1 MMGVSEVR
9 SSRHVCDIHLLFPV
23 PCACSACTEHV
34 RQFTELLQTHV
45 SDESLAVPEAHNGA
59 LLAFVNAFNH
69 ERSNHSIQTVQT
81 IGEVLQR
88 GIYHSRRFVDTAL
101 HTRDQ
106 GATSSGAAPNA
117 AHVRSAS
124 ITRSTSE
131 GLGNF
136 FHGFWSCPNGNQF
149 GAIACSAGDRLRQV
163 VSVNGQLALSGVNLD
178 KQKRARLP
186 DEQIRAIFNDMD
198 RNGNGYID
206 TEEFQLL
213 IQHLGLPASDAFLRC
228 LLQYPLNMC

>member
-1 MMGVSEVR
+1 M
-9 SSRHVCDIHLLFPV
+9 HK
-23 PCACSACTEHV
+23 ACTKI
-34 RQFTELLQTHV
+34 RKILQKRV

-81 IGEVLQR
+81 IGKVIQN
-88 GIYHSRRFVDTAL
+88 GIFHSKRFVDTAL
-101 HTRDQ
+101 HPRDQ
-106 GATSSGAAPNA
+106 GATSSGAAADA

-131 GLGNF
+131 GLRQF
-136 FHGFWSCPNGNQF
+136 FHGFWSCPNGAQF
-149 GAIACSAGDRLRQV
+149 AAIASSAGDRLRQV
-163 VSVNGQLALSGVNLD
+163 VSVNGQLALSGVNID

-186 DEQIRAIFNDMD
+186 DEQIRDIFNDMD

-213 IQHLGLPASDAFLRC
+213 IQRLGLPASDAFLRC
-228 LLQYPLNMC
+228 LLQYPLNMQWLRRCYSKTFSKLTCIACTLMLIFFL